1 MNFIS
6 HKPFLKIVHWNC
18 FKLDK
23 IKLNELKLFLNEFE
37 PDLISLQEVKLNQEQ
52 ANLFLRFDSYSV
64 YYKPRERNPTRGG
77 GVAILVNNSLMNT
90 RINGLNNKL
99 EIIGVKIE
107 TIDLSF
113 NLISYYEP
121 NGNEL
126 SPQILR
132 F

>member
-1 MNFIS
+1 
-6 HKPFLKIVHWNC
+6 
-18 FKLDK
+18 
-23 IKLNELKLFLNEFE
+23 
-37 PDLISLQEVKLNQEQ
+37 
-52 ANLFLRFDSYSV
+52 LFLRFDSYSV

-77 GVAILVNNSLMNT
+77 GVAILVNNSLMNR
-90 RINGLNNKL
+90 RINGLDNKL

-126 SPQILR
+126 SPQAVEDFLELGPNLILVGDLNSR
-132 F
+132 TSSIGCKGQNANGLILEEILINPELLVIKNK